1 MKIPLPSI
9 ADQQQFINEQATRQ
23 AIATLEENLK
33 APKLP
38 PQDEIDENQYSRS
51 HLLREG
57 EGWEPPHHDI
67 VCAYFSHLQKH
78 FPQFN
83 SDNTLGELLGTSGH
97 RIREFKQGRKMSYGI
112 WRKLLVI
119 TGRAPQDVLKVI
131 GRMG

>member
-38 PQDEIDENQYSRS
+38 PQDEIDENQYSRA

-57 EGWEPPHHDI
+57 EGWEQPHPDI
-67 VCAYFSHLQKH
+67 VCAYFRHFQKH

-83 SDNTLGELLGTSGH
+83 SDNSLAALLGTHGH
-97 RIREFKQGRKMSYGI
+97 RVREFKQGKKMSYGI
-112 WRKLLVI
+112 WRKFLVI
-119 TGRAPQDVLKVI
+119 TGRAPQEVLKVLA
-131 GRMG
+131 RMN